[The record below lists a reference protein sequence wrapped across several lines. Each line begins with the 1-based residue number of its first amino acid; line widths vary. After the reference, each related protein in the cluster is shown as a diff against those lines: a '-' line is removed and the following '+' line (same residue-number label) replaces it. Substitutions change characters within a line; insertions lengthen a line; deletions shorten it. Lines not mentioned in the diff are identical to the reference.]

1 MVKRYRLPIYAGQ
14 VGLSTGRLGAAQD
27 GWLYPRS
34 SSEEDELVAL
44 GALPDDLDVPGLP
57 PATTRVEAFGGNS
70 LAIASNRGRD
80 AIARVRKGA
89 TFNLSATN
97 DTYLQIASANAPFVA
112 AQLILYDQNVS
123 TSGAAKAS
131 QVGGF
136 EATFAATETSL
147 QTSNP
152 YVNGAVSTN
161 FKTVTWGG
169 ATSSPLIPLPPP
181 EPVSVYD
188 KFTLTSLAS
197 DVIPIMS
204 VPRNEAGF
212 SLPLLYTRIWVSN
225 VSGTGATVWQKNSPS
240 MSLFDSVADGRT
252 FKNYKATGQKVLTG
266 GTTFPASA
274 QIQLLFDVI
283 LYSQAQCFTLLGAGD
298 SIMEGV
304 ITTDGVDGYGERAA
318 RLLTQAGKPC
328 GWIQSGWGGMTPEFY
343 FLNAKN
349 VMTLHRPSYVLVQMC
364 SPNAFANK
372 FDPQEA
378 EYLDTLRRGIEF
390 AQQAIDL
397 GVRPIFVG
405 PCCHDTLTANG
416 KAVYRKL
423 DQELVPNIAKAF
435 GAPYFSPAQA
445 ISGLTDPGD
454 YAYPVGE
461 ADDGTHYSEA
471 QSLRAG
477 LALADLLRRQ

>member
-1 MVKRYRLPIYAGQ
+1 MLVTILQTFDEGRRWFAGDSHDVDPQ
-14 VGLSTGRLGAAQD
+14 IAQRWVADGRASAGFAAGGAVRPAGAPPLSAAT
-27 GWLYPRS
+27 L
-34 SSEEDELVAL
+34 
-44 GALPDDLDVPGLP
+44 
-57 PATTRVEAFGGNS
+57 
-70 LAIASNRGRD
+70 RGRD
-80 AIARVRKGA
+80 CIARVRKGA

-97 DTYLQIASANAPFVA
+97 DTYLQIASANGPFIA

-136 EATFAATETSL
+136 EATFAATETSA
-147 QTSNP
+147 QTQYPVVS
-152 YVNGAVSTN
+152 GAQSTN
-161 FKTVTWGG
+161 FKTVTWNG

-181 EPVSVYD
+181 EPISVYD
-188 KFTLTSLAS
+188 KFTLTYLAS
-197 DVIPIMS
+197 DIIPIMS

-225 VSGTGATVWQKNSPS
+225 VNGTGATVWQKNSPS

-252 FKNYKATGQKVLTG
+252 FRNYKATGQKVLTG
-266 GTTFPASA
+266 GGTFPASS
-274 QIQLLFDVI
+274 QIQLLFDVV
-283 LYSQAQCFTLLGAGD
+283 LYSQAQCYTLLGAGD

-304 ITTDGVDGYGERAA
+304 ITTCGVDGYGERAA
-318 RLLTQAGKPC
+318 RILTQLGKPC

-343 FLNAKN
+343 FANALN
-349 VMTLHRPSYVLVQMC
+349 VMNLHKPSWVLVQMC

-372 FDPQEA
+372 FDPQES
-378 EYLDTLRRGIEF
+378 EMLDTVRRGIEF
-390 AQQAIDL
+390 ANSAVAL

-405 PCCHDTLTANG
+405 PCCHDGLTTNG
-416 KAVYRKL
+416 KAIYRKL

-477 LALADLLRRQ
+477 LVLAQILASR